1 MRRCLGV
8 TAAIA
13 ALLLASACGPYAT
26 ADLSYDEVDELFLSD
41 TVIAVASSRSEYSLR
56 TVGSMLFVATDG
68 SIQRIDNGGG
78 LTRMKIALDD
88 GRLGFSDRDF
98 DYVVG
103 AENVKSKRSRAD
115 ANVLNTVF
123 FDNKLVT
130 VFADAED
137 RSSEFFV
144 SRTRHGPAWSRES
157 GRAQAVTGC
166 TDGVWVIGET
176 VILDEDND
184 SVDDEPDGLSLGFR
198 QIEPDGEAAWLTN
211 LGAGEQVSAV
221 TAVCGVKRLIALT
234 SVATEGHPADVVASV
249 NRETGKSLV
258 VPVTGELPDVKL
270 ADETVTYETAGL
282 IDRELFVVAG
292 FNDGSAERYVLASI
306 DVDTGESRRITDIEI
321 TADVSTHFRI
331 SDGVLHVLDVTW
343 KDPSRV
349 RAIRLTDGVEVGSL
363 EFDWLEPAINGRFT
377 TFERKQYVRDF
388 AVLQPE
394 RIAPNP
400 TPQ

>member
-1 MRRCLGV
+1 MGV

-13 ALLLASACGPYAT
+13 ALFLASACGPYAT
-26 ADLSYDEVDELFLSD
+26 ADLSYDEVDEQFLSD

-78 LTRMKIALDD
+78 LTRMKLALND

-103 AENVKSKRSRAD
+103 AENIQSKRSRAD
-115 ANVLNTVF
+115 TNVLNSVF
-123 FDNKLVT
+123 FDDKLVT
-130 VFADAED
+130 VFADPED
-137 RSSEFFV
+137 HSSDFFV
-144 SRTRHGPAWSRES
+144 SRTRRGPAWSRGS
-157 GRAQAVTGC
+157 GRAQAVAGC

-176 VILDEDND
+176 EVVEEAND
-184 SVDDEPDGLSLGFR
+184 SVDEELAGLSLGFR
-198 QIEPDGEAAWLTN
+198 QIEPDSEATWLVN

-234 SVATEGHPADVVASV
+234 SVATEKSLTDVVASV

-258 VPVTGELPDVKL
+258 VPVTGELPDIKL

-282 IDRELFVVAG
+282 IGRELFVVAG
-292 FNDGSAERYVLASI
+292 FSDGSDERYVLASI
-306 DVDTGESRRITDIEI
+306 HVDTGVSKRIADIEI

-331 SDGVLHVLDVTW
+331 SDGILHVLDVTW

-363 EFDWLEPAINGRFT
+363 VFDWIEPAINGRFT

-400 TPQ
+400 KPK